1 MSPALAALLPLDK
14 YWHIRMG
21 VLDLLNGKRDTV
33 DFLREQPDL
42 GEDLRALLSAGE
54 RWPTEKEIS
63 VGEAGTLYRFL
74 RFAAWKLGLDK
85 TFIRE
90 GTLRSRPM
98 CDDPSIVS
106 WPQRQLLT
114 LDHSTSQWASAAA
127 LLGDAERL
135 PDAPFHLKVTY
146 EAIDHWNDRLTR
158 NERWEPRRDE
168 TIRKQ
173 AEAFL
178 GVLGGSEVRFIPE
191 QPDDYCFARAFNL
204 VTPEEGEHRWP
215 MLRGH
220 ESDRIAEMEK
230 ALGELER
237 SEPISSRDHRVVQA
251 VAMLG
256 ATRGKSVSTTHP
268 DCVAKTWPQFWKFL
282 NAGCQRP

>member
-1 MSPALAALLPLDK
+1 M
-14 YWHIRMG
+14 
-21 VLDLLNGKRDTV
+21 
-33 DFLREQPDL
+33 
-42 GEDLRALLSAGE
+42 
-54 RWPTEKEIS
+54 
-63 VGEAGTLYRFL
+63 
-74 RFAAWKLGLDK
+74 
-85 TFIRE
+85 
-90 GTLRSRPM
+90 
-98 CDDPSIVS
+98 
-106 WPQRQLLT
+106 
-114 LDHSTSQWASAAA
+114 
-127 LLGDAERL
+127 
-135 PDAPFHLKVTY
+135 
-146 EAIDHWNDRLTR
+146 
-158 NERWEPRRDE
+158 
-168 TIRKQ
+168 
-173 AEAFL
+173 
-178 GVLGGSEVRFIPE
+178 LGGSEVRFIPE